1 MKQIRIG
8 KSTLKVSQLAYGCW
22 RIAGTWDGRKVK
34 ANDRETGVKS
44 ILTAHETGYTL
55 FDHADIYC
63 DGISEELFG
72 LALKQ
77 SKALKKS
84 AVIATK
90 CGIRIPESNE
100 PYRYDS
106 SGDYI
111 VQSCEKSLQR
121 MGINCIDIYQ
131 LHRPDWLMDPSE
143 IARAFAK
150 LKKAGKVKHFGV
162 SNFRP
167 SQLATLQ
174 SALKE
179 PLVVNQVEISL
190 LQLDPFEDG
199 TLDQCLKRTITPM
212 AWSPLAGG
220 FLGNGKSNV
229 LPSQEK
235 YKPAKVRRRL
245 DLLARDF
252 GVSRA
257 AIALAWLLEHP
268 AGIVP
273 IVGTTKHERIRELAK
288 ADEIQ
293 LSHEQWYTLLTS
305 ALKEDLP

>member
-1 MKQIRIG
+1 MKEIKIG
-8 KSTLKVSQLAYGCW
+8 KSTLKGSQLAYGCW
-22 RIAGTWDGRKVK
+22 RIAGTWNGRKVK
-34 ANDRETGVKS
+34 ANDRKAGVKA
-44 ILTAHETGYTL
+44 ILAAHDAGYTL

-63 DGISEELFG
+63 DGVTEELFG

-84 AVIATK
+84 AVISTK

-100 PYRYDS
+100 PYRYDT
-106 SGDYI
+106 SGKHI

-121 MGINCIDIYQ
+121 MGIDCIDIYQ

-143 IARAFAK
+143 VARAFAK
-150 LKKAGKVKHFGV
+150 LKKAGKVKYFGV
-162 SNFRP
+162 SNFLP
-167 SQLATLQ
+167 PQLAALQ

-190 LQLDPFEDG
+190 LQIESFKNG
-199 TLDQCLKRTITPM
+199 TLDQCLERNITPM

-220 FLGNGKSNV
+220 FLGTGKSNV
-229 LPSQEK
+229 LPSQEQ
-235 YKPAKVRRRL
+235 YKPAKIRRRL
-245 DLLARDF
+245 ELLARDL

-257 AIALAWLLEHP
+257 VIALAWLLKHP
-268 AGIVP
+268 AGIIP
-273 IVGTTKHERIRELAK
+273 IVGTTKPEHIRELATVDGI
-288 ADEIQ
+288 A
-293 LSHEQWYTLLTS
+293 LSREQWYSLLTS

>member
-1 MKQIRIG
+1 MKNIRIG
-8 KSTLKVSQLAYGCW
+8 NSRIKGSQLAYGCW

-34 ANDRETGVKS
+34 AKGREAGVKA
-44 ILTAHETGYTL
+44 ILAAHEAGYTL

-77 SKALKKS
+77 SKALEKS

-100 PYRYDS
+100 PYRYDL
-106 SGDYI
+106 SGNHI

-121 MGINCIDIYQ
+121 MGIDCIDIYQ

-143 IARAFAK
+143 IAHAFAK
-150 LKKAGKVKHFGV
+150 LKKDGKVKHFGV
-162 SNFRP
+162 SNFLP
-167 SQLATLQ
+167 SQLSALQ
-174 SALKE
+174 SAWKE
-179 PLVVNQVEISL
+179 PLIVNQVEISL
-190 LQLDPFEDG
+190 LQLEPFRNG
-199 TLDQCLKRTITPM
+199 TLDQCLERNITPM

-220 FLGNGKSNV
+220 FLGTSKSNV
-229 LPSQEK
+229 LPSQEQ
-235 YKPAKVRRRL
+235 YKPAKIRRRL
-245 DLLARDF
+245 ELLARDF

-257 AIALAWLLEHP
+257 IIALAWLLKHP
-268 AGIVP
+268 AGIIP
-273 IVGTTKHERIRELAK
+273 IIGSKKPERIRELAS

-293 LSHEQWYTLLTS
+293 LSRKQWYALLTS
-305 ALKEDLP
+305 TLKEDLP